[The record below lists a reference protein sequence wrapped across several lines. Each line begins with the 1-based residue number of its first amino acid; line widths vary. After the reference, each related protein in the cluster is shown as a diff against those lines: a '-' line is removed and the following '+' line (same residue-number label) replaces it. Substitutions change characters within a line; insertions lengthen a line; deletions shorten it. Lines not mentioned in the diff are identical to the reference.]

1 MSSAVIVKVKCI
13 FMAHLKQRMLTK
25 VLHNED
31 QHRETWQ
38 KWFFVPFGSL
48 GVRID
53 VCPTKIPDGF
63 TLLYEMFKNIMH
75 NGRRHTFVWF
85 HNVCVPDMC
94 ALWEL
99 LSSYICSSSISV
111 KASLQI
117 TGASCRDHHSLTFW
131 SHMLTFDGSFCLILG
146 IFALVCL
153 SGWKWTLHFTAV
165 FQLLPW
171 EMFSWWSAEADEDK
185 MIYFWK
191 LFETTDVA
199 QACVC
204 SLAGWWGEFTK
215 LSCH

>member
-1 MSSAVIVKVKCI
+1 MSVQ
-13 FMAHLKQRMLTK
+13 QRY
-25 VLHNED
+25 
-31 QHRETWQ
+31 
-38 KWFFVPFGSL
+38 
-48 GVRID
+48 
-53 VCPTKIPDGF
+53 PTD
-63 TLLYEMFKNIMH
+63 LLYEMFKNIMH

-146 IFALVCL
+146 IFALVWL

-165 FQLLPW
+165 CVSTLTMRNVFMMICWGWRGQNDLL
-171 EMFSWWSAEADEDK
+171 
-185 MIYFWK
+185 
-191 LFETTDVA
+191 LETVWNHWRGSGMCLQPRWVMRWVHEVELPLT
-199 QACVC
+199 QITI
-204 SLAGWWGEFTK
+204 L
-215 LSCH
+215 